1 MPVLTPQAMSAAVPS
16 TVPFGQEQ
24 ALAIFSGGQDS
35 ATCLAW
41 TLSRFQRVLTPL
53 ALTTASATAWN

>member
-1 MPVLTPQAMSAAVPS
+1 MSAAVPS